1 MNSTPNLEL
10 TGRPGSKDD
19 DEASNR
25 SLPGLSG

>member
-1 MNSTPNLEL
+1 MSERPNLKL

-19 DEASNR
+19 NGARER